1 MKPVRLWI
9 GLVLV
14 ALGLF
19 GVLDALD
26 VLDAG
31 DVLGWW
37 PLGVVGLGVVTM
49 LAQRHVSLGPVV
61 VAAIGLVLLAD
72 ARDWASGGLWWPVV
86 LVLVGGAIL
95 TGLLRHR
102 STDHRDE
109 STTPV
114 VLFGGT
120 KVRNRSEHL
129 THADVSAVFGGAT
142 LDLRGAHIDREAD
155 VDALALFG
163 GVQVL
168 VPEGW
173 RVALGGLPVFGGYDD
188 NTVQHPDPDAPLP
201 RVNATAVF
209 GGVEVRNE
217 PK

>member
-1 MKPVRLWI
+1 MFLGSVAADCVRHATCPIVVVPPDL
-9 GLVLV
+9 LV
-14 ALGLF
+14 
-19 GVLDALD
+19 DA
-26 VLDAG
+26 
-31 DVLGWW
+31 
-37 PLGVVGLGVVTM
+37 PP
-49 LAQRHVSLGPVV
+49 PVV
-61 VAAIGLVLLAD
+61 CRAVRDLDLSRVHHPVPDAAKW
-72 ARDWASGGLWWPVV
+72 ARRL
-86 LVLVGGAIL
+86 
-95 TGLLRHR
+95 
-102 STDHRDE
+102 
-109 STTPV
+109 PV

-188 NTVQHPDPDAPLP
+188 NTTQRADADAPLL
-201 RVNATAVF
+201 RVNATAI
-209 GGVEVRNE
+209 GGVDVRNE

>member
-1 MKPVRLWI
+1 MKPVRMWI

-14 ALGLF
+14 ALGLA

-31 DVLGWW
+31 DLLAWW
-37 PLGVVGLGVVTM
+37 PLAVVGLGVVTII
-49 LAQRHVSLGPVV
+49 AQRHVSLGPVV

-72 ARDWASGGLWWPVV
+72 TRDWASGGLWWPVV

-95 TGLLRHR
+95 AGLLRHHT
-102 STDHRDE
+102 TDHQDAGE
-109 STTPV
+109 TPV

-129 THADVSAVFGGAT
+129 THAEVSAVFGGAT
-142 LDLRGAHIDREAD
+142 LDLRGAHIDREAT

-188 NTVQHPDPDAPLP
+188 NTTQHTDPDAPLL
-201 RVNATAVF
+201 RVNATALF
-209 GGVEVRNE
+209 GGVDVRNE